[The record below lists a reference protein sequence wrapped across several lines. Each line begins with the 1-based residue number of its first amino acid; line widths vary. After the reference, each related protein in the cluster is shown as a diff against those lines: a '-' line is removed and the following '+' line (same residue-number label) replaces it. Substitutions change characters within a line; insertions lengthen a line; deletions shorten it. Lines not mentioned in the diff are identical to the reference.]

1 MATAETTLDT
11 FLDGFK
17 ALPAQSKVLLL
28 VGVPLILGGLFA
40 LVTWFQ
46 APDYRVLYS
55 NVSDRDG
62 GAILA
67 ALSQQ
72 NVPYKM
78 GEGGGSILVPATQV
92 HDVRLRLASQ
102 GLPRGSAAGFE
113 LMEGQKLGITQ
124 FQEQVN
130 YQRALEGELA
140 RSIQTLSSVQSARVH
155 LAIPKPSI
163 FIRDQQKPTA
173 SVLINI
179 YPGKTL
185 DRSQVAGISH
195 LVSSSLPDLPL
206 NNVSIVDQNGNL
218 LSSAGPE
225 HPGDLD
231 ANQLSYL
238 HQLEQSYIKRV
249 VDILTPM
256 VGAENVRAQ
265 ISADLDFSQIES
277 TAEVFKPNL
286 SPTEVSIRS
295 QSISDAGGSNAGLP
309 ALGIPGALSN
319 QPPGVATAPITGG
332 APTNPAA
339 AGTANAPNA
348 NATATSAGRRDAVT
362 NYEVDKTVRFVR
374 NPTGNIKRISA
385 AVVVN
390 HRITTASN
398 GKTSSVALSAEE
410 MKQINAL
417 VREAIGFQEKRG
429 DSLNVVNTPF
439 NRPKVDAGDGPSFW
453 QDPSTMAM
461 LKELG
466 KSTLLAGLAFYLIF
480 GILKPIL
487 KKIATYAPPPP
498 PPPARVKEEPPPI
511 LMPVAS
517 GNLENARGIA
527 RQDPRVVA
535 GVVKNWVSGES

>member
-1 MATAETTLDT
+1 MATAETTLDS
-11 FLDGFK
+11 FLGGFK

-28 VGVPLILGGLFA
+28 IGVPLILGGLFT
-40 LVTWFQ
+40 LLNWFQ
-46 APDYRVLYS
+46 APEYRVLYS

-78 GEGGGSILVPATQV
+78 GEGGGAILVPAGQV

-102 GLPRGSAAGFE
+102 GLPRGSVAGFE

-163 FIRDQQKPTA
+163 FIREQQKPTA

-185 DRSQVAGISH
+185 DRSQIAGISH

-206 NNVSIVDQNGNL
+206 NNVSVVDQNGNL
-218 LSSAGPE
+218 LSSTGPE
-225 HPGDLD
+225 HAGDLD

-238 HQLEQSYIKRV
+238 RQLEESYNKRV
-249 VDILTPM
+249 IEILSPI

-265 ISADLDFSQIES
+265 VSADLDFSQTES
-277 TAEVFKPNL
+277 TAEIFKPNL
-286 SPTEVSIRS
+286 NPTEVSIRS
-295 QSISDAGGSNAGLP
+295 QSISDAGGGNAGL
-309 ALGIPGALSN
+309 AAIGIPGALSN
-319 QPPGVATAPITGG
+319 QPPGAATAPITGG

-339 AGTANAPNA
+339 TAPANAANA
-348 NATATSAGRRDAVT
+348 NAASAGRRDAVT
-362 NYEVDKTVRFVR
+362 NYEVDKTVRFIR

-390 HRITTASN
+390 HRNTTAAN
-398 GKTSSVALSAEE
+398 GKTSSAALSAEE
-410 MKQINAL
+410 MKHINAL

-439 NRPKVDAGDGPSFW
+439 NRPKVDAGDGPAFW
-453 QDPSTMAM
+453 QDPSTMAT

-466 KSTLLAGLAFYLIF
+466 KSGMLAGLALYLIF

-487 KKIATYAPPPP
+487 QKIATYAPPPP
-498 PPPARVKEEPPPI
+498 PLRATEESAPP
-511 LMPVAS
+511 LMPAAS
-517 GNLENARGIA
+517 GNLENARDIA

-535 GVVKNWVSGES
+535 GVVKNWASGEY